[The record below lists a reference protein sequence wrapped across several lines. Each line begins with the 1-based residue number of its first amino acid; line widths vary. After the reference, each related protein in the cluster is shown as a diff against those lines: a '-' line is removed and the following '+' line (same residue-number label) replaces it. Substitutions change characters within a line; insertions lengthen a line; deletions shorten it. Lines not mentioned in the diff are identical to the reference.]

1 MGVRAILP
9 NVHEFRPV
17 HSLNSLTELAQA
29 LGTNNFDNKSKM
41 QGWIKKLHEIESE
54 TKNKVN

>member
-29 LGTNNFDNKSKM
+29 LGTNSFNSKNQM
-41 QGWIKKLHEIESE
+41 QGWINKLNEVESE
-54 TKNKVN
+54 TKRKVN

>member
-29 LGTNNFDNKSKM
+29 LGTNSLNDKNQM
-41 QGWIKKLHEIESE
+41 QGWIKKLYEVESE
-54 TKNKVN
+54 TKSKVN

>member
-17 HSLNSLTELAQA
+17 HSLNSLTELAKA
-29 LGTNNFDNKSKM
+29 LGTNSLNDKNQM
-41 QGWIKKLHEIESE
+41 QGWIKKLYEVESE
-54 TKNKVN
+54 TKSKVN

>member
-1 MGVRAILP
+1 
-9 NVHEFRPV
+9 V

-29 LGTNNFDNKSKM
+29 LGTNNFDNRSQM
-41 QGWIKKLHEIESE
+41 QGWIKKLREVELE